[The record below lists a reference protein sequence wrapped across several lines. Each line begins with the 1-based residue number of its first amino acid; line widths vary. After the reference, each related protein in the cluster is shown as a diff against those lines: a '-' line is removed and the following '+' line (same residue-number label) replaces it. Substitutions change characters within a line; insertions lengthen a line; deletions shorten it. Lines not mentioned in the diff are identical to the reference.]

1 MLFQDSSSHHINVK
15 VTGLYVGKSNTSAL
29 QKYRDENMPKEM
41 ARKRSQNYFKSLPQ
55 LEMAVKKST
64 QHTGHNQQRC

>member
-1 MLFQDSSSHHINVK
+1 MLFQDSSSYHINVK

-41 ARKRSQNYFKSLPQ
+41 ARKRSQNYFKSLSQ
-55 LEMAVKKST
+55 LEMTVKKST
-64 QHTGHNQQRC
+64 QHTGHNQQRY